1 VAVAGDEKATSAE
14 DDFAVSRSKRFET
27 PMYLIAD
34 SYSNTSK
41 QVYDDILSNRPDI
54 NATHSF
60 VFPLT
65 GSESR
70 VIASVRLWPRNDWTE
85 ALYGRTIYA
94 RVEIMYK
101 GTGY

>member
-54 NATHSF
+54 NEIEIRYVKRSGVVL
-60 VFPLT
+60 VF
-65 GSESR
+65 
-70 VIASVRLWPRNDWTE
+70 
-85 ALYGRTIYA
+85 
-94 RVEIMYK
+94 K
-101 GTGY
+101 